1 LDKLKTIVNG
11 CRAYHHKNQK
21 MLYDN
26 YRAFALKTIFRYI
39 YNCEEPLEIT
49 NDGFVKFF
57 LLINLNVKM
66 RPIWKDF

>member
-11 CRAYHHKNQK
+11 CRAYNHKYQK

-26 YRAFALKTIFRYI
+26 SRAFALKTVFRYI
-39 YNCEEPLEIT
+39 DNYEEALEIT

-57 LLINLNVKM
+57 LHNVVCG
-66 RPIWKDF
+66 RAVGQYA